1 MGCGHVAPSCARRC
15 AGSRLPDHARCSF
28 FCAIATPCPRA
39 PTPCNPFVCRS
50 TMICTPAQP
59 HLLVAAHTFCRV
71 EITKK
76 VMDAADINGTFFV
89 QRATGELIS
98 HYRDR
103 GCGLPRSRSSS
114 VLLCQYCSQHVAT
127 AMPCPPCLSP
137 PRCFRLCRGCTPR
150 LRFLRDAAKSQR
162 SPAPL
167 GRPRLRCM
175 CVCVWGDVMFL
186 CRSMCFVLSGWLSF
200 AMRLLQRSIIT
211 AVALLAL
218 PVSVSDARVVCC
230 SPSRP
235 SSVLGDVIF
244 LCRLLCFFLSGRLP
258 FAMRWLPRS
267 VVLAAVLLLLS
278 VSVSGARV
286 ICCSPSRLTML

>member
-1 MGCGHVAPSCARRC
+1 M
-15 AGSRLPDHARCSF
+15 
-28 FCAIATPCPRA
+28 T
-39 PTPCNPFVCRS
+39 
-50 TMICTPAQP
+50 CTPEQP
-59 HLLVAAHTFCRV
+59 HMLVAAHNFYRV
-71 EITKK
+71 EVTTTI
-76 VMDAADINGTFFV
+76 MDAADINGTFFV

-103 GCGLPRSRSSS
+103 GCGLPHIRSSS
-114 VLLCQYCSQHVAT
+114 VLLCQHCSQHVAT

-150 LRFLRDAAKSQR
+150 PRFLRDAAKSQR

-200 AMRLLQRSIIT
+200 AMRLLQRSIVT
-211 AVALLAL
+211 AVALLAF

-230 SPSRP
+230 SPSRLRIRYAVCCP
-235 SSVLGDVIF
+235 G
-244 LCRLLCFFLSGRLP
+244 LSTHPTHGTHTH
-258 FAMRWLPRS
+258 
-267 VVLAAVLLLLS
+267 
-278 VSVSGARV
+278 
-286 ICCSPSRLTML
+286 LTHNKEI

>member
-1 MGCGHVAPSCARRC
+1 M
-15 AGSRLPDHARCSF
+15 
-28 FCAIATPCPRA
+28 T
-39 PTPCNPFVCRS
+39 
-50 TMICTPAQP
+50 CTPEQP
-59 HLLVAAHTFCRV
+59 HLLVAAHNFYRV
-71 EITKK
+71 EVTTT

-175 CVCVWGDVMFL
+175 CVCGGGDVMFL

-286 ICCSPSRLTML
+286 ICCSPSRLFML